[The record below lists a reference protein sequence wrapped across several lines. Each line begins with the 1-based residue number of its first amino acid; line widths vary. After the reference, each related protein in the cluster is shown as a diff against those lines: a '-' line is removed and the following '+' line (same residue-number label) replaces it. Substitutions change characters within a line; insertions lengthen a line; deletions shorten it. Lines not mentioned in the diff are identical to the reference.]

1 MVEQLEEDLMVTY
14 QVTAGQRPV
23 VVPRDFIFLTS
34 VARIGPSWVAGG
46 CSINLHSHPVTANM
60 VRAWQYPTCMGV
72 TPTDPSTSP
81 TSSHFT
87 WLLQCDFGGLLPQA
101 ILNAAMPY
109 AIGLFV
115 GSLRKETK
123 KAQTEK

>member
-1 MVEQLEEDLMVTY
+1 MVTY

-23 VVPRDFIFLTS
+23 VVPRDFVFLTS
-34 VARIGPSWVAGG
+34 IARLGPSWIAGG
-46 CSINLHSHPVTANM
+46 CSINLPSHPTTTDM
-60 VRAWQYPTCMGV
+60 VRAWQYPTCMVV
-72 TPTDPSTSP
+72 TPSAVTTNPP
-81 TSSHFT
+81 SSHFT

-115 GSLRKETK
+115 GSLKKRVK
-123 KAQTEK
+123 KAQQAQNDQTI